1 MRREQTGS
9 REARGTLCPLERPCP
24 AEVARVGW
32 ALLVVDRGGEDE
44 DDDGSEER
52 KPMPLTADGPASR
65 AGLPPPKGLGWTDRV
80 RGPERLDEGLDEF
93 GNRVTGKWM
102 PKGID
107 QDLSEQIR
115 GATIEGYLGTQS
127 KVLKDFTRACV
138 YARDYRDL
146 DDLRRILT
154 VLRKLGVRGS
164 IDYKRDCDTARG
176 LYGRGALYWQAPPG
190 TVAIDVPPWSVG
202 REMDR
207 EPAPA
212 AAAPAGTDTPCRT
225 GRCTKCRVGPG
236 EGCQKATP
244 GRCPP

>member
-1 MRREQTGS
+1 
-9 REARGTLCPLERPCP
+9 
-24 AEVARVGW
+24 
-32 ALLVVDRGGEDE
+32 
-44 DDDGSEER
+44 
-52 KPMPLTADGPASR
+52 MPLTADGPMSR
-65 AGLPPPKGLGWTDRV
+65 AGLPPPKGPGWTDRV
-80 RGPERLDEGLDEF
+80 RAPERLDEGLDEF

-107 QDLSEQIR
+107 QDLWEQIR

-127 KVLKDFTRACV
+127 KVLKGFTRACV
-138 YARDYRDL
+138 YTRDCRDF

-154 VLRKLGVRGS
+154 VLRKLGVRGW

-225 GRCTKCRVGPG
+225 GRCPKCLVVPG
-236 EGCQKATP
+236 EGCQKAP
-244 GRCPP
+244 PVRCPP